1 MEVKTSTSA
10 GVITL
15 QQFMP
20 NAIAIGDDYTIS
32 AGCDKQLATCKT
44 KFNNVVN
51 FRGFPHV
58 PGQDMMVS
66 GQ

>member
-1 MEVKTSTSA
+1 MEVKTSTAA

-15 QQFMP
+15 QQAMP
-20 NAIAIGDDYTIS
+20 FATVIGDTYSMS
-32 AGCDKQLATCKT
+32 AGCAKTLDTCRV

-58 PGQDMMVS
+58 PGMDKMVA